1 MTQYTPKFQEE
12 YSAKLPALTLLT
24 NLGWSFLS
32 PELALAARGGKADEV
47 VLRQVLRS
55 ELQKRTFTFAGKTYP
70 LSEKAIDNLI
80 AEVCSPA
87 LNEGLLT
94 ANERLYNH
102 LLYGISVTEFVDG
115 KKASP
120 TVALIDWQNP
130 ANNSFVFTEEF
141 SVTRTSGVES
151 RRPDI
156 VCFVNGIPLVV
167 IEAKRPDGNAK
178 KGPTIDEGISQS
190 LRNQRHDEI
199 PLLFA
204 YSQLILS
211 INGNE
216 GRYGTCGTPAKFWSA
231 WREEDIS
238 DAEIYAIKNKKIEG
252 DRLARLFN
260 HRSSKDLDWYQS
272 LTAAGELAVTGQ
284 DQLLI
289 SLLSPARLLEMTRY
303 FVLFDKKA
311 GKVVARYQQVF
322 GIKRLIERINTRS
335 STGGREGGVIWH
347 TTGSGKS
354 FTMVFLSKAMI
365 LHESLK
371 QCRIVVVTDRLDL
384 ENQLSKTFASGGE
397 LAGKKDKEAAIATS
411 GRRLAEQIGK
421 GTERIIFSLIQKFNT
436 ATKMPECVNNSSDII
451 VLIDEGHRSH
461 GGENNIRMKQA
472 LPNAAF
478 VAFTGTPLLK
488 DDKTTNKFGPIVHA
502 YTMQRAVED
511 QTVTPLLYEE
521 RIPDLDV
528 NERAIDSWFERI
540 TEGLSDDQKADL
552 KRKFAKKGQVYG
564 SDDRI
569 RLIAL
574 DIANHFVKNIDEGL
588 KGQLACDSKASA
600 IKYKKYLDEAGLFE
614 SAVVMSPPDSRE
626 GNTAVD
632 EATTPEVTQWW
643 KDNVGSLD
651 EQAYSKHLIE
661 RFDNDD
667 SLKIL
672 IVVDK
677 LLTGFDEPKNSVL
690 YIDKPLKEHNLI
702 QAIARVNRLHPKK
715 KFGLLIDYRGI
726 LAELD
731 TTIQKYQ
738 DLASRTQGGYDI
750 NDIAGL
756 YNQMSTEYKR
766 LPQLYKQLWAIFDGV
781 NNKNDIEQL
790 RQVLV
795 PKIEEREGELVD
807 VHLKVRE
814 DFYEALTA
822 FASCLKVALQSATFF
837 EDKSFSEQDRCHYKE
852 TVKQFSS
859 LRQLVQQDAGEKID
873 YDEYA
878 EQVKKLLDKHVVGVE
893 VKEPGGVYEVGKMGQ
908 KQQPE
913 DWGEDKTRNET
924 DIIKTRVTRMIEQ
937 ELRDDPYAQ
946 EAFSKLLRQAIE
958 EAEKLFDHPLKQYM
972 LFREF
977 EEQVQERRLNDIP
990 DAFAGNRHAQAYFG
1004 VFKKVLP
1011 EALAVLDQQVQD
1023 KWIKVAFEI
1032 DQEVETSVAENS
1044 INPQNIE
1051 ADIRKK
1057 LLPRMFKECKAIGG
1071 GMDQAK
1077 KIVEMIVQI
1086 TRVGLSG
1093 L

>member
-55 ELQKRTFTFAGKTYP
+55 ELQKRTFPFAGKTYP

-238 DAEIYAIKNKKIEG
+238 DAEMYAIKNKKIEG
-252 DRLARLFN
+252 DRLVRLFN

-436 ATKMPECVNNSSDII
+436 ATKMPECVNISSDII

-600 IKYKKYLDEAGLFE
+600 IKYKKYLDEAGWFE

-651 EQAYSKHLIE
+651 EQAYTKHLIE

-822 FASCLKVALQSATFF
+822 FTSCLKVALQSATFF
-837 EDKSFSEQDRCHYKE
+837 EDKSFSEQERRHYKE

-1011 EALAVLDQQVQD
+1011 EALAVLDQQVQN
-1023 KWIKVAFEI
+1023 KWVKVAFEI

-1044 INPQNIE
+1044 INSQNIE